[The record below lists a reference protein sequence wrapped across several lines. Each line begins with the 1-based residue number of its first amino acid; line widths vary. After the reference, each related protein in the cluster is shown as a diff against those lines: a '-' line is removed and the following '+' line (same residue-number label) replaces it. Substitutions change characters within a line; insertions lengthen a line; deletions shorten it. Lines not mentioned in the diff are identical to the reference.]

1 MPPLTSEGW
10 EKLFQLAGSEPV
22 SYAKDA
28 VARASRAT
36 SGPTAAASH
45 RRACTTRRPHR
56 SCRTERRMSSSTGCS
71 RARCLSPPPSTAPAA
86 ARGRRLLTIGLGLP
100 TVRYGWRRAT
110 RASARAAPPWRT
122 PLPNLH
128 PHPSSHPSDLPRPG
142 PSSHLTLSPPS
153 PTLSTMFLPP
163 SPPGQHPLSG
173 RHLRRDE
180 LP

>member
-1 MPPLTSEGW
+1 MPGWRRGAYLTSLAMPPLTSEGW

-86 ARGRRLLTIGLGLP
+86 ARGQRLLTIGLGLP

-110 RASARAAPPWRT
+110 RASARAAPPWCT

-128 PHPSSHPSDLPRPG
+128 PHLS
-142 PSSHLTLSPPS
+142 SPP
-153 PTLSTMFLPP
+153 PDLSTMFLPP